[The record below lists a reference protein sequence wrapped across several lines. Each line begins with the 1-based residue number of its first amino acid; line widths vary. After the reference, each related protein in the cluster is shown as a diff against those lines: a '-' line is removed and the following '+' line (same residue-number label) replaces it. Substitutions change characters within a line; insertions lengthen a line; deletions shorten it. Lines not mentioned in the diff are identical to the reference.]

1 MTGRLV
7 ELDRLG
13 RGDDLDGVLLN
24 RALYAATEGA
34 ERGGTSELR
43 RASDPPRPSEHDR
56 PVASLD
62 DAA

>member
-1 MTGRLV
+1 VTGRLV

-24 RALYAATEGA
+24 RPLDAATEGA
-34 ERGGTSELR
+34 ERGGTTD
-43 RASDPPRPSEHDR
+43 DPPRPTEQDR
-56 PVASLD
+56 PVPSLD

>member
-1 MTGRLV
+1 VTGRLV

-13 RGDDLDGVLLN
+13 RGSDLDGVLLN
-24 RALYAATEGA
+24 RPLGAATEGA
-34 ERGGTSELR
+34 ERGAASQLR
-43 RASDPPRPSEHDR
+43 RASDPPWPSEHDR